1 MESAIPDHLKT
12 ARTHHTRYGDDYT
25 PPYPGFVARHK
36 PTVSSV
42 VMAYF
47 GLQFRPADEAA
58 SAAALARLTS
68 ALGADHGPGHWD
80 RARYTDE
87 AGYETIVT
95 IAYWDEPQ
103 RFDTWFAAQ
112 GAAWTG
118 EEKPGPLGYF
128 TEIHGD
134 PPHIMGLFGVWKRA
148 HDAFDGTGPVT
159 IEIEKIKT
167 YTPAPMLPLKNR

>member
-12 ARTHHTRYGDDYT
+12 ARTRHTRYGDDYT

-68 ALGADHGPGHWD
+68 ALGADHGPGHWEPRPLYRRGGLRDD
-80 RARYTDE
+80 RDHRL
-87 AGYETIVT
+87 
-95 IAYWDEPQ
+95 
-103 RFDTWFAAQ
+103 
-112 GAAWTG
+112 
-118 EEKPGPLGYF
+118 LG
-128 TEIHGD
+128 
-134 PPHIMGLFGVWKRA
+134 
-148 HDAFDGTGPVT
+148 
-159 IEIEKIKT
+159 
-167 YTPAPMLPLKNR
+167 